1 MRARLILVRLQNPSF
16 VWSEEYQTELM
27 SEHFKAFDVLRSKQF
42 FVGEMIWNFADF
54 RTEQS
59 ERLRLTPSGRFGW
72 LASVLKSP
80 RRGHGVSWP
89 TARPERTSFWGGDFQ
104 GILNISPC
112 NSSRR
117 QMWSDPYNRVKLN
130 STRRTVSYKTF
141 RFPSIFNGVRHHVG
155 IRLFRRELGLGSV
168 TLVHWFLSRK
178 TAFKSRVAF
187 YRLRSSPS
195 FVASTDLTVLDFEFI
210 RFISIIESRFSV
222 CKTLLNSA
230 YDQRVR
236 GRTTQ
241 IDNTKFKCVH
251 YR

>member
-16 VWSEEYQTELM
+16 VWSEEYQMELM

-59 ERLRLTPSGRFGW
+59 ERLRLTPSGRLSW

-89 TARPERTSFWGGDFQ
+89 TARPERTSLGGGPSRIFWIFRHV
-104 GILNISPC
+104 IR
-112 NSSRR
+112 RR
-117 QMWSDPYNRVKLN
+117 QMWSDPYNCVKLN

-155 IRLFRRELGLGSV
+155 IRLLRHEFGLGLV
-168 TLVHWFLSRK
+168 TLVHRK
-178 TAFKSRVAF
+178 TAFKLRVVF
-187 YRLRSSPS
+187 YYLHSSPS
-195 FVASTDLTVLDFEFI
+195 FVASADLTVLDFEFI
-210 RFISIIESRFSV
+210 RFISMLR
-222 CKTLLNSA
+222 L
-230 YDQRVR
+230 
-236 GRTTQ
+236 
-241 IDNTKFKCVH
+241 
-251 YR
+251 